1 MLVDFLQ
8 KAAMNAEIAS
18 SFTTGEQTPFNTVI
32 EEDDKVRQYL
42 TAPNDLVDVIT
53 VPLLQNL
60 FQTRSD
66 LLCRMVKEKMVVIGT
81 LHKNLLSRQN
91 LL

>member
-42 TAPNDLVDVIT
+42 TAPNDYSAPST
-53 VPLLQNL
+53 KSFSN
-60 FQTRSD
+60 
-66 LLCRMVKEKMVVIGT
+66 KE
-81 LHKNLLSRQN
+81 
-91 LL
+91 